1 MAQYTLTAQLRE
13 NKGKEAAKKLRKNN
27 KIPAVFYGP
36 DVAPLMLTVESSD
49 LTDIMKKSAG
59 ENIILGLQIETDKG
73 SDSKM
78 VMLKE
83 LQTDPVK
90 DIYLHADFYEVSMD
104 KKLTLDIP
112 IRLINT
118 PQGVKDGGILQHV
131 RRELN
136 ISCLP
141 DKLIESIDVDVSA
154 LEIGESLHIRD
165 INLPEGITTSQED
178 KLTVAVVVAPSVSAV
193 EEEEEE
199 EGEEELEEGAEKEET
214 ETETQTE

>member
-1 MAQYTLTAQLRE
+1 MAQYTLTARLRE
-13 NKGKEAAKKLRKNN
+13 QKGKEAAKKLRKDK

-36 DVAPLMLTVESSD
+36 DTAPLMLTIESSD
-49 LTDIMKKSAG
+49 LIDIMKKSAG
-59 ENIILGLQIETDKG
+59 ENIILGLQIEREKG

-83 LQTDPVK
+83 LQSDPVQ
-90 DIYLHADFYEVSMD
+90 DTYLHADFYEISMD
-104 KKLTLDIP
+104 KELTIDIP
-112 IRLINT
+112 IRLVNT

-141 DKLIESIDVDVSA
+141 DKLIEFIDVDVSA
-154 LEIGESLHIRD
+154 LQIGESVHIGD
-165 INLPEGITTSQED
+165 INLPEGIATLQED

-193 EEEEEE
+193 EEEEEAE
-199 EGEEELEEGAEKEET
+199 EEELEGEADKEET
-214 ETETQTE
+214 EAETQTE